1 MEDNTGH
8 IEDMDVASL
17 LRWYVDSGVDETI
30 GDETLDWF
38 ALSEKPSP
46 KSGSK
51 KLSAPAQKAAAM
63 ASVEQ
68 IAAEAEKLA
77 AACTTLD
84 DLQAAIKS
92 FESCRLKKTATHT
105 VFCDGNPNSSIMV
118 IGEAPGVDEDRQGK
132 PFVGIS
138 GQLLDKMFAAIDLG
152 REKDFY
158 MANILPWRPPGNR
171 TPTAE
176 EITICLPFIKRHI
189 ELFDPKLIILL
200 GGISA
205 NSLLNNTVGITR
217 LRGKWADY
225 DLKGRKVPVCP
236 LFHPDYLLRQPKAK
250 GDTWRDLLEI
260 KARIKDLAL

>member
-8 IEDMDVASL
+8 IENTDMASL

-38 ALSEKPSP
+38 ALSEKRTQKPRT
-46 KSGSK
+46 KN
-51 KLSAPAQKAAAM
+51 LSATGQKAATM
-63 ASVEQ
+63 VSVDQ
-68 IAAEAEKLA
+68 IAAEAEQLA
-77 AACTTLD
+77 ASCNSLD
-84 DLQAAIKS
+84 ELNTAIKN
-92 FESCRLKKTATHT
+92 FDGCRLKKTATHT
-105 VFCDGNPNSSIMV
+105 VFCDGNPDSSIMV

-132 PFVGIS
+132 PFLGIS
-138 GQLLDKMFAAIDLG
+138 GQLLDKMFAAIDLSRG
-152 REKDFY
+152 KNLY

-189 ELFDPKLIILL
+189 ALFDPKLIILL

-205 NSLLNNTVGITR
+205 NSLLGSTVGITR

-225 DLKGRKVPVCP
+225 NLKDNIIPVRP